1 MLIVCAALAF
11 GGQAV
16 TVGSLVPAIL
26 YQVVIQFGIVTAIF
40 AGVDRHRKQH
50 PEQWNV
56 RDVKHAWHPAFA
68 LDDAFKSG
76 KKKSDS
82 GRVSRIDSVAQI
94 VALCISLVWLRIAAG
109 APFLIFGPAAA
120 FLRPAPIWHHF
131 YWPVVA
137 LVWLGILQGFI
148 NVVRPDW
155 LRLMVAYR
163 ALMAAAWLVILYF
176 VLQAG
181 QWVVLVPEA
190 TNAEGFRKTAEI
202 LNQISLYG
210 AVVFA
215 ATAVYNFVR
224 HLRRLWRLSS
234 GPKPSPNQQTA

>member
-1 MLIVCAALAF
+1 
-11 GGQAV
+11 
-16 TVGSLVPAIL
+16 
-26 YQVVIQFGIVTAIF
+26 
-40 AGVDRHRKQH
+40 
-50 PEQWNV
+50 
-56 RDVKHAWHPAFA
+56 
-68 LDDAFKSG
+68 
-76 KKKSDS
+76 
-82 GRVSRIDSVAQI
+82 
-94 VALCISLVWLRIAAG
+94 
-109 APFLIFGPAAA
+109 
-120 FLRPAPIWHHF
+120 
-131 YWPVVA
+131 
-137 LVWLGILQGFI
+137 
-148 NVVRPDW
+148 
-155 LRLMVAYR
+155 MVAYR